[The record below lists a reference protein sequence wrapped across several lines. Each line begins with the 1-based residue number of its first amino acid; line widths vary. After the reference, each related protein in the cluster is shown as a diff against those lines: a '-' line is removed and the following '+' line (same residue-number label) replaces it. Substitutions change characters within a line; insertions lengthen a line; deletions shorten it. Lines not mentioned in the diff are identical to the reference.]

1 MTLSAGRACRAI
13 PLFGTLLLLFLT
25 LGCHRPPA
33 PTAEEE
39 IQSAPVMAVPA
50 QMLSL
55 GERTELV
62 GSTAPLPNR
71 AARVTANVEGRV
83 LWVLGDGAGKTLVE
97 GQRVERGQVVV
108 QLDDRLAQAKH
119 LKLVA
124 QREEMDEQK
133 KQAALAEKLALLD
146 VDRLEKLRPQG
157 MPDDALPLV
166 SRIELEKA
174 RIALQDA

>member
-1 MTLSAGRACRAI
+1 MTLSAGRACRAL
-13 PLFGTLLLLFLT
+13 PLFGMFLLLGLG

-39 IQSAPVMAVPA
+39 VQSAPVVAVPA

-97 GQRVERGQVVV
+97 GQRIQQGQVVV
-108 QLDDRLAQAKH
+108 QLDDRLAQVKH
-119 LKLVA
+119 QKLLA
-124 QREEMDEQK
+124 QRDENDEQK
-133 KQAALAEKLALLD
+133 KQAELAEKLAHLD

-166 SRIELEKA
+166 SRIE
-174 RIALQDA
+174 